1 MDFEFYLA
9 GLEWS
14 IKSKVKI
21 RRPVLHKNYLELNYR
36 YVVGCWS
43 ASVVN
48 SQLQH
53 NRFVKMPSKQFYSEE
68 KLCYGMNLGTN

>member
-36 YVVGCWS
+36 YVV
-43 ASVVN
+43 ASPRI
-48 SQLQH
+48 SQ
-53 NRFVKMPSKQFYSEE
+53 
-68 KLCYGMNLGTN
+68 